1 MKVSKL
7 PLKDCLVIE
16 PDVFDDERGSFHETY
31 NSNKYTNILG
41 HDIVF
46 VQDNHS
52 YSRQNVLRGLHYQK
66 NYPQGKLV
74 RVIRGEV
81 FDVAVDLRKNST
93 TFGKWYAIVL
103 SETNKKQF
111 WIPPGFAHGFCVLS
125 KFAAFEYKCSEYYF
139 PDDEETIIWSDST
152 LDINWP
158 IENPNLSKK
167 DALGKSFTEL
177 FELE

>member
-1 MKVSKL
+1 MKVSKI

-16 PDVFDDERGSFHETY
+16 PDIFDDDRGSFHETY
-31 NSNKYTNILG
+31 NLKKYSKIFG
-41 HDIVF
+41 HDINF

-52 YSRQNVLRGLHYQK
+52 FSKHNVLRGLHYQK
-66 NYPQGKLV
+66 KYPQGKFV

-93 TFGKWYAIVL
+93 TFGKYYSIVL
-103 SETNKKQF
+103 SEANKKQF

-125 KFAAFEYKCSEYYF
+125 KFASFEYKCSEYYF
-139 PDDEETIIWSDST
+139 PDDEETIIWNDSF

-158 IENPNLSKK
+158 IENPIISKK
-167 DALGKSFTEL
+167 DAIGKSFAEL
-177 FELE
+177 FEF